1 MIKEDYSQ
9 NAKSFVEDCIE
20 FIDAAETGDIDKL
33 RKMLD
38 DGLPPDIQG
47 PKGWTALRKAAV
59 KNNFDVAFEL
69 LKRGADV
76 DAVNFTGKTALMMAC
91 AYGHY
96 EVVSLLLFYGA
107 DPDLIHCGG
116 RTALMIAASH
126 GHESVVGALLN
137 ESSRM
142 NINRKDPK
150 GKTALHM
157 AVENGYGKVAGMIE
171 AAGAMQDSRAT
182 EESKSNN
189 SGEDPGR
196 IISNEFSL
204 NLKQVRQHL

>member
-1 MIKEDYSQ
+1 MTVFQISLLEACMIKENYSQ

-20 FIDAAETGDIDKL
+20 FVDAAETGDIARL
-33 RKMLD
+33 REMLD
-38 DGLPPDIQG
+38 GGLHPDTQG
-47 PKGWTALRKAAV
+47 PKGWTALRKSAV

-107 DPDLIHCGG
+107 DPDLINCGG

-126 GHESVVGALLN
+126 GYESVVGALLN
-137 ESSRM
+137 VSSRI
-142 NINRKDPK
+142 NINRKDPN
-150 GKTALHM
+150 GKTARHM
-157 AVENGYGKVAGMIE
+157 AIEYGYYKVAKMIE
-171 AAGAMQDSRAT
+171 ETGAIQDSRPM
-182 EESKSNN
+182 EESKNN
-189 SGEDPGR
+189 LILERFR
-196 IISNEFSL
+196 I
-204 NLKQVRQHL
+204 